1 MFKKI
6 NLLLF
11 NNPFVKYS
19 SFSKLYFN
27 LKNKR
32 FLQVASLKFC
42 SLNPPKGCGKEKC
55 GCAGST
61 QETDKEKELK
71 SLNYKII
78 QCINLG
84 NFEEGIELS
93 EKYIQSVEQSYGT
106 EHPFYCSAINNKAFI
121 LKVNLNYILDLWR
134 I

>member
-1 MFKKI
+1 MFKKFNI
-6 NLLLF
+6 LLF
-11 NNPFVKYS
+11 NNLSIKKSF
-19 SFSKLYFN
+19 FSKFDLNQKY
-27 LKNKR
+27 KR
-32 FLQVASLKFC
+32 FLQLSSFKFC

-61 QETDKEKELK
+61 QESDKEKELK

-93 EKYIQSVEQSYGT
+93 DKYINVVEQLYGT

-121 LKVNLNYILDLWR
+121 LKVSSKYY
-134 I
+134 